1 MNAHVDHVLLEA
13 LALAPEERSL
23 VALSL
28 IDSLQGDGVP
38 DDAVTASWVAE
49 ARRRNDDISAGHAQA
64 LPAAEFR
71 SWFNSL

>member
-1 MNAHVDHVLLEA
+1 MNARTDHVLLEA

-23 VALSL
+23 IALSL
-28 IDSLQGDGVP
+28 LDSLQSDGAP

-49 ARRRNDDISAGHAQA
+49 ARLRNEEITTGRARA
-64 LPAAEFR
+64 LSVEEFR

>member
-1 MNAHVDHVLLEA
+1 MNARTDHVLLEA

-23 VALSL
+23 IALSL
-28 IDSLQGDGVP
+28 LDSLQGDGFS

-49 ARRRNDDISAGHAQA
+49 ARLRNEEITAGRAKA
-64 LPAAEFR
+64 LPVDEFR